1 VATFLNLIDRIEL
14 DLGARVGNL
23 LDTEIKEAINQAI
36 EDYEEDRYGFNEDIT
51 QFSTVALQAEYDLDT
66 VAPNI
71 LVIDQGQYLLS
82 GHLYRLVRQTYEWYV
97 EALVNQTAQT
107 GPSNFYIVYRR
118 KLFLYPQ
125 PDQIT
130 TVTLSGIHREAD
142 VPLTADGD
150 TNGWTNQARQM
161 IRYAAAMDIYANR
174 LKDPVAA
181 QAMGVLLERQRKHLL
196 NTSDRL
202 RMKGQ
207 ITPFRQF

>member
-1 VATFLNLIDRIEL
+1 MATFLSLIDRLES
-14 DLGARVGNL
+14 DLGSRAGNL

-36 EDYEEDRYGFNEDIT
+36 EDYEEDRYSFNEDT
-51 QFSTVALQAEYDLDT
+51 TDFPTVALQAEYDLDT
-66 VAPNI
+66 VAPNV
-71 LVIDQGQYLLS
+71 LTIDQGQYLLA

-107 GPSNFYIVYRR
+107 GPSNFYIVYGR

-130 TVTLSGIHREAD
+130 TVTLSGVHRELN

-150 TNGWTNQARQM
+150 ENGWTNDARQM
-161 IRYAAAMDIYANR
+161 IRYAAAMDLYANR

-181 QAMGVLLERQRKHLL
+181 QAMGILFDRQRKILL
-196 NTSDRL
+196 NKSERL